1 MWAKWAA
8 MNPMPPREGISRTTR
23 LLAAVIIAI
32 VALGITWMAD
42 RWLRPGEGP
51 TIPLLPR

>member
-1 MWAKWAA
+1 MS
-8 MNPMPPREGISRTTR
+8 PRPPTEGLSRATR

-42 RWLRPGEGP
+42 RRLHSRPGP